1 MEEKT
6 SRVDKYKKHR
16 QNIENMDT
24 FRFDSENSYLDDADE
39 GDVGMSQE
47 ELKDEHVKRST
58 LSIPIE
64 DLIKAHDEYTIQID
78 PVEVKRQKREAKK
91 VKIRKYKSFIIFGTV
106 VVILIAV
113 IVILLVVLLSK

>member
-64 DLIKAHDEYTIQID
+64 ELIKAHDE
-78 PVEVKRQKREAKK
+78 
-91 VKIRKYKSFIIFGTV
+91 
-106 VVILIAV
+106 
-113 IVILLVVLLSK
+113 